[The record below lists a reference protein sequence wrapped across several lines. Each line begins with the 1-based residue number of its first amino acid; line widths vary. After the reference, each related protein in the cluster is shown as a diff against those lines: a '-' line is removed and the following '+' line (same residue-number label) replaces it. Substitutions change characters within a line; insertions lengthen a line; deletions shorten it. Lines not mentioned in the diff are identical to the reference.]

1 MNFRRLVF
9 LFSYVS
15 CTTLLAQE
23 AETLTGSDA
32 AIQPPAAA
40 AGKSDAAAGNSA
52 ASVKRIG
59 DDIRYL
65 ASDDLEGRGPQTKG
79 LELAAKHIEDVF
91 VEAGLVG
98 GGDNGTFRKPFE
110 IPVDTQVSEKDTRL
124 VFKTKGKTIELNT
137 GEDFQALAAGGNGK
151 ANAEVVFVGYGINAP
166 KLNYSD
172 YEGIDV
178 EGKIVVAIRRE
189 PQQDDESS
197 VFDGKRTTQHSFIRT
212 KLDAVKKAKA
222 AAIIMVN
229 DPHSTDGKADE
240 LSRPAAFGSRG
251 SGIPFF
257 HMTQARLNDLLAEH
271 PVKAGD
277 QALKTVQEIA
287 EHIDSQLQPL
297 SQTLDISADVGCKF
311 EEINAGVSN
320 VIGILEA
327 EGPLAEE
334 TIVVGAHY
342 DHLGMGPFG
351 SRRPNERAV
360 HNGADDNATG
370 TAAVMELARRL
381 SATRLKRRVVFIG
394 FTAEERG
401 ILGSNY
407 YLANPAIPLDKTV
420 AMINFDMIGMYGK
433 QGITLGGANTAKEF
447 PEVLARASKG
457 ADFNVKQSQSV
468 GGSDHAG
475 FYNKD
480 IPIMF
485 FHTGLTDLYHT
496 PDDDFETIDVE
507 GAATTIDLAE
517 RVIREIAELP
527 ERPTFTKV
535 APRRRR
541 GMVYL
546 GVTLD
551 FENTEKGVGI
561 QDVAAN
567 SPAAKAGIKPGDVIV
582 KIGDNDVANVQDLP
596 GILRQSK
603 PGDEVNV
610 VVKRDDNDVT
620 LKVKLTGPPQTR

>member
-1 MNFRRLVF
+1 MNYRILFFLAFYLVCVP
-9 LFSYVS
+9 SI
-15 CTTLLAQE
+15 AQQ
-23 AETLTGSDA
+23 AETLTATDSA
-32 AIQPPAAA
+32 VAPPVTAS
-40 AGKSDAAAGNSA
+40 GKSDGNVESDA
-52 ASVKRIG
+52 IVKRVG

-65 ASDDLEGRGPQTKG
+65 ASDELEGRGPQTKG
-79 LELAAKHIEDVF
+79 LELAAKHIEEVF
-91 VEAGLVG
+91 VESGLVG
-98 GGDNGTFRKPFE
+98 GGDDGTFRKPFE
-110 IPVDTQVSEKDTRL
+110 IPVDTQVSEKDTLL
-124 VFKTKGKTIELNT
+124 VFNTNGETIELKA

-151 ANAEVVFVGYGINAP
+151 ANAEMVFVGYGINAP

-178 EGKIVVAIRRE
+178 EDKIVVVIRRE
-189 PQQDDESS
+189 PQQDDDSS
-197 VFDGKRTTQHSFIRT
+197 VFDGKRTSQHSFIRT

-240 LSRPAAFGSRG
+240 LTRPSAFGSRG
-251 SGIPFF
+251 AGIPFF
-257 HMTQARLNDLLAEH
+257 HMTKARLNDLLAQH

-277 QALKTVQEIA
+277 QELKTVKEITD
-287 EHIDSQLQPL
+287 HIDADLQPL
-297 SQTLDISADVGCKF
+297 SQTLDITADVGCKF
-311 EEINAGVSN
+311 EQINAGVSN

-351 SRRPNERAV
+351 SRRPNVRAV
-360 HNGADDNATG
+360 HNGADDHATG

-381 SATRLKRRVVFIG
+381 SATKLKRRVVFIG

-401 ILGSNY
+401 ILGSNH
-407 YLANPAIPLDKTV
+407 YLANPAIPLEDTV

-447 PEVLARASKG
+447 PDVLARASEG

-475 FYNKD
+475 FYNKGS
-480 IPIMF
+480 PIMF

-527 ERPTFTKV
+527 ERPTYTKV
-535 APRRRR
+535 TPRQRR

-551 FENTEKGVGI
+551 FENSENGVGI
-561 QDVAAN
+561 QEVAPN
-567 SPAAKAGIKPGDVIV
+567 SPAAKAGVKSGDVII
-582 KIGDNDVANVQDLP
+582 KIGDNDVKSVQDLP
-596 GILRQSK
+596 GILRQRK
-603 PGDEVNV
+603 PGDEVDV
-610 VVKRDDNDVT
+610 IVKRDGKDVT
-620 LKVKLTGPPQTR
+620 LKVKLTGPPRNR

>member
-1 MNFRRLVF
+1 MKLKLAAFLVCSVICF
-9 LFSYVS
+9 PLF
-15 CTTLLAQE
+15 AQD
-23 AETLTGSDA
+23 AETLSDSKLA
-32 AIQPPAAA
+32 TDADTTVIQ
-40 AGKSDAAAGNSA
+40 
-52 ASVKRIG
+52 RIG

-65 ASDDLEGRGPQTKG
+65 ASDELEGRGPQTKG
-79 LELAAKHIEDVF
+79 LELAAQRIEQVF
-91 VEAGLVG
+91 EESGLEG
-98 GGDNGTFRKPFE
+98 GGDDGTFRKPFQ
-110 IPVDTQVSEKDTRL
+110 IPVDTRVSEEETKL
-124 VFKTKGKTIELNT
+124 VFKTEDETIELKA
-137 GEDFQALAAGGNGK
+137 GEDFQPLAAGGNGE

-166 KLNYSD
+166 DLKYSE

-178 EGKIVVAIRRE
+178 DGKIVVVIRRE
-189 PQQDDESS
+189 PQQDDETS
-197 VFDGKRTTQHSFIRT
+197 VFEGTRTSTHSFIRT
-212 KLDAVKKAKA
+212 KIDAAKKAKA
-222 AAIIMVN
+222 AAIVMVN
-229 DPHSTDGKADE
+229 DPHSTNEKSDE
-240 LSRPAAFGSRG
+240 LTRPAGFGSRG
-251 SGIPFF
+251 AGIPFF
-257 HMTQARLNDLLAEH
+257 HMTQQCFNELLAKH
-271 PVKAGD
+271 PVKSGD
-277 QALKTVQEIA
+277 KALKTVKEIA
-287 EHIDSQLQPL
+287 DQIDSDLQPL
-297 SQTLDISADVGCKF
+297 SQSLGMTAEVGSKF
-311 EEINAGVSN
+311 DEIRAGVSN
-320 VIGILEA
+320 VIGVLEG

-381 SATRLKRRVVFIG
+381 SATPLKRRIVFVG

-401 ILGSNY
+401 ILGSNH

-447 PEVLARASKG
+447 PELLERATED

-475 FYNKD
+475 FYRKD
-480 IPIMF
+480 IPVMF

-517 RVIREIAELP
+517 RVIREIADLP

-535 APRRRR
+535 APRRRQ
-541 GMVYL
+541 GVVYL
-546 GVTLD
+546 GVILNFD
-551 FENTEKGVGI
+551 NAIKGVGI
-561 QDVAAN
+561 QEVAPN
-567 SPAAKAGIKPGDVIV
+567 SPASKAGMKAGDVIV
-582 KIGDNDVANVQDLP
+582 KIEDKDVARVQDLP
-596 GILRQSK
+596 AILRQQK

-610 VVKRDDNDVT
+610 IVQRGDEGVT
-620 LKVKLTGPPQTR
+620 LKVTLTGPPRNG

>member
-1 MNFRRLVF
+1 MNLRLLV
-9 LFSYVS
+9 LLVCYISGVP
-15 CTTLLAQE
+15 LLAQQG
-23 AETLTGSDA
+23 ETASVANPAVESTDA
-32 AIQPPAAA
+32 SV
-40 AGKSDAAAGNSA
+40 KTTDAV
-52 ASVKRIG
+52 VKRIG

-65 ASDDLEGRGPQTKG
+65 ASDELEGRGPQTKG
-79 LELAAKHIEDVF
+79 LELAAKHMEGVF

-98 GGDNGTFRKPFE
+98 GGDEGTYRKPFE
-110 IPVDTQVSEKDTRL
+110 ISVDTKVNQKDTKL
-124 VFKTKGKTIELNT
+124 VFKTQDGNIELEA
-137 GEDFQALAAGGNGK
+137 GKDFQALAAGGNGK

-172 YEGIDV
+172 YEGVDV
-178 EGKIVVAIRRE
+178 EGKIVVVIRRE
-189 PQQDDESS
+189 PQQDDEES
-197 VFDGKRTTQHSFIRT
+197 VFDGKRTSQHSFIRT

-222 AAIIMVN
+222 AAIVMVN
-229 DPHSTDGKADE
+229 DPHSTHEKQDE
-240 LSRPAAFGSRG
+240 LSRPAGFGSRG
-251 SGIPFF
+251 AGIPFF
-257 HMTQARLNDLLAEH
+257 HMTKQRLNDLLAKH
-271 PVKAGD
+271 PVKVGD
-277 QALKTVQEIA
+277 KELKTVKEISDQIDA
-287 EHIDSQLQPL
+287 ELQPV
-297 SQTLDISADVGCKF
+297 SQTLGITADVGCKF
-311 EEINAGVSN
+311 EEVNAGVSN

-351 SRRPNERAV
+351 SRRPEERAV

-381 SATRLKRRVVFIG
+381 SATKLKRRIVFIG

-401 ILGSNY
+401 ILGSNH

-447 PEVLARASKG
+447 PELLARATEG

-496 PDDDFETIDVE
+496 PDDDFETIDVA

-551 FENTEKGVGI
+551 FENAGEGVGI
-561 QDVAAN
+561 EDVAPN
-567 SPAAKAGIKPGDVIV
+567 SPASKAGVQPGDVIV
-582 KIGDNDVANVQDLP
+582 KIGDDDVASVQDLP
-596 GILRQSK
+596 GILRQRK
-603 PGDEVNV
+603 PGDEVDV
-610 VVKRDDNDVT
+610 IVKRADKDVT
-620 LKVKLTGPPQTR
+620 LKVKLTGPPRNR

>member
-1 MNFRRLVF
+1 MNLR
-9 LFSYVS
+9 
-15 CTTLLAQE
+15 LLAPLLCYVAGVPLIAQQT
-23 AETLTGSDA
+23 AP
-32 AIQPPAAA
+32 PPAAA
-40 AGKSDAAAGNSA
+40 PAVKAPDAV
-52 ASVKRIG
+52 VKRIG

-65 ASDDLEGRGPQTKG
+65 ASDELEGRGPQTKG
-79 LELAAKHIEDVF
+79 LELAAKYMEEVF

-98 GGDNGTFRKPFE
+98 GGVDGTYRKPFE
-110 IPVDTQVSEKDTRL
+110 IAVDTQVSEKDTKL
-124 VFKTKGKTIELNT
+124 IFKTKNGVIQLEAGK
-137 GEDFQALAAGGNGK
+137 DFQALAAGGNGK

-166 KLNYSD
+166 KLNYDD

-178 EGKIVVAIRRE
+178 EGKIVVLIRRE
-189 PQQDDESS
+189 PQQDDETS
-197 VFDGKRTTQHSFIRT
+197 VFDGKRTSQHSFIRT
-212 KLDAVKKAKA
+212 KLEAVKKSKA
-222 AAIIMVN
+222 AAIVMVN
-229 DPHSTDGKADE
+229 DPHSTHEKQDE
-240 LSRPAAFGSRG
+240 LSRPAGFGSRG
-251 SGIPFF
+251 AGIPFF
-257 HMTQARLNDLLAEH
+257 HMTKQRFNDLLAQH

-277 QALKTVQEIA
+277 KELKTVKAISDEIDT
-287 EHIDSQLQPL
+287 ELQPL
-297 SQTLDISADVGCKF
+297 SQPLDITADVGCKF
-311 EEINAGVSN
+311 EEVKAGVSN

-327 EGPLAEE
+327 EGPMAEE
-334 TIVVGAHY
+334 TIIVGAHY

-351 SRRPNERAV
+351 SRRPDERAV

-381 SATRLKRRVVFIG
+381 SATRLKRRIVFIG

-401 ILGSNY
+401 ILGSNH
-407 YLANPAIPLDKTV
+407 YLENPAIPLDQTV

-447 PEVLARASKG
+447 PDLLARATDG
-457 ADFNVKQSQSV
+457 NDFNVKQSQSV

-527 ERPTFTKV
+527 ERPSFTKV
-535 APRRRR
+535 SQRRRR

-551 FENTEKGVGI
+551 FENAGNGVGI
-561 QDVAAN
+561 QEVAPN
-567 SPAAKAGIKPGDVIV
+567 SPASKAGVQPGDVIL
-582 KIGDNDVANVQDLP
+582 KIGDSDVASVQDLP
-596 GILRQSK
+596 GILRQRK
-603 PGDEVNV
+603 PGDEVDV
-610 VVKRDDNDVT
+610 LVKRAGKDVT
-620 LKVKLTGPPQTR
+620 VTVKLTGPPRNR

>member
-1 MNFRRLVF
+1 MNLRLLAF
-9 LFSYVS
+9 LGCCICGVP
-15 CTTLLAQE
+15 LLAQQ
-23 AETLTGSDA
+23 AETAPVANSSVKTSGA
-32 AIQPPAAA
+32 A
-40 AGKSDAAAGNSA
+40 
-52 ASVKRIG
+52 VKRIG

-65 ASDDLEGRGPQTKG
+65 ASDELEGRGPQTKG
-79 LELAAKHIEDVF
+79 LELAAKHMEEVF

-98 GGDNGTFRKPFE
+98 GGDDGTYRNPFE
-110 IPVDTQVSEKDTRL
+110 ISVDTKVDEKDTKL
-124 VFKTKGKTIELNT
+124 IFKTQDGIIELEA
-137 GEDFQALAAGGNGK
+137 GKDFQALAAGGNGK
-151 ANAEVVFVGYGINAP
+151 ANAELVFVGYGINAP
-166 KLNYSD
+166 NLNYSD

-178 EGKIVVAIRRE
+178 EGKIVVVIRRE
-189 PQQDDESS
+189 PQQDDEES
-197 VFDGKRTTQHSFIRT
+197 VFDGKRTSQHSFIRT

-222 AAIIMVN
+222 AAIVMVN
-229 DPHSTDGKADE
+229 DPHSTHEKQDV
-240 LSRPAAFGSRG
+240 LSRPAGFGSRG
-251 SGIPFF
+251 AGIPFF
-257 HMTQARLNDLLAEH
+257 HMTKQRLNDLLSQH
-271 PVKAGD
+271 PVKVGD
-277 QALKTVQEIA
+277 KELKTVKEISDQ
-287 EHIDSQLQPL
+287 IDSDLQPL
-297 SQTLDISADVGCKF
+297 SQTLGITAEVGCKV
-311 EEINAGVSN
+311 EEVNASVSN

-351 SRRPNERAV
+351 SRRPEERAV

-381 SATRLKRRVVFIG
+381 SATKLKRRIVFIG

-401 ILGSNY
+401 ILGSNH
-407 YLANPAIPLDKTV
+407 YLANPAIALDKTV

-447 PEVLARASKG
+447 PELLARATEG

-551 FENTEKGVGI
+551 FENAGEGVGI
-561 QDVAAN
+561 EDVAPN
-567 SPAAKAGIKPGDVIV
+567 SPASKAGVQPGDVIV
-582 KIGDNDVANVQDLP
+582 KIGDDDVSSLQDLP
-596 GILRQSK
+596 GILRQRK
-603 PGDEVNV
+603 PGDEVDV
-610 VVKRDDNDVT
+610 IVKRADKEVT
-620 LKVKLTGPPQTR
+620 LKVKLTGPPRNR

>member
-1 MNFRRLVF
+1 MNFRLLTF
-9 LFSYVS
+9 LLCYS
-15 CTTLLAQE
+15 CVLPLLAQQPDTPPV
-23 AETLTGSDA
+23 ANPAIKTSDAASNTSDA
-32 AIQPPAAA
+32 AINT
-40 AGKSDAAAGNSA
+40 SDAAI
-52 ASVKRIG
+52 KRIG

-79 LELAAKHIEDVF
+79 LELAAKHMEEAFI
-91 VEAGLVG
+91 EAGLVG
-98 GGDNGTFRKPFE
+98 GGDDGTYRKPFE
-110 IPVDTQVSEKDTRL
+110 IPVDTTVSKEDTKL
-124 VFKTKGKTIELNT
+124 VFKTQDGVIELKA

-151 ANAEVVFVGYGINAP
+151 VNAEVVFVGYGINAP

-178 EGKIVVAIRRE
+178 EGKIVVMIRRE
-189 PQQDDESS
+189 PQQDDEES
-197 VFDGKRTTQHSFIRT
+197 VFDGKRTSQHSFIRT

-222 AAIIMVN
+222 AALVMVN
-229 DPHSTDGKADE
+229 DPHSTHEKKDE
-240 LSRPAAFGSRG
+240 LSRPAGFGSRG
-251 SGIPFF
+251 AGIPFF
-257 HMTQARLNDLLAEH
+257 HMTKQRLNDLLAEH
-271 PVKAGD
+271 PVKVGD
-277 QALKTVQEIA
+277 RELKTVKEISDQ
-287 EHIDSQLQPL
+287 IDSELQPL
-297 SQTLDISADVGCKF
+297 SQTLDITADVGCKF
-311 EEINAGVSN
+311 EEVNAGVSN
-320 VIGILEA
+320 VMGILEA

-381 SATRLKRRVVFIG
+381 SATKLKRRVIFIG

-401 ILGSNY
+401 ILGSNH

-447 PEVLARASKG
+447 PELLARASEG

-517 RVIREIAELP
+517 RVIREIDELP

-551 FENTEKGVGI
+551 FENAGQGVGI
-561 QDVAAN
+561 QDVAPN
-567 SPAAKAGIKPGDVIV
+567 SPASKAGVQPGDVIV
-582 KIGDNDVANVQDLP
+582 KIGDNDVANAQDLP
-596 GILRQSK
+596 GILRQRK
-603 PGDEVNV
+603 PGDEVEV
-610 VVKRDDNDVT
+610 VVKRADKDIT
-620 LKVKLTGPPQTR
+620 LKVKLSGPPRNR